1 MKQPKT
7 LIIGIGN
14 SGRQDD
20 GLGWAFLDQIELYLD
35 ESFNIEYRYQL
46 QVEDAELISHFGK
59 VIFVDADLVHYLNG
73 YNYSKLIPKDVQ
85 SYTSH
90 ELNPESVLQLSQ
102 TIYKNAPEAFLLG
115 ISGEKFHLEIGLT
128 DFAHLNLKNAV
139 KFFIAEYLK
148 IVTTICKFN

>member
-1 MKQPKT
+1 MIQPKT

-20 GLGWAFLDQIELYLD
+20 GLGWAFLDEIKPYLD
-35 ESFNIEYRYQL
+35 EKYEIEYRYQL

-59 VIFVDADLVHYLNG
+59 VIFVDADLIHYING
-73 YNYSKLIPKDVQ
+73 YNYNKLTPKDVQ

-102 TIYKNAPEAFLLG
+102 TIYKNKPEAYLLE
-115 ISGEKFHLEIGLT
+115 ISGENFHLKIGLT
-128 DFAHLNLKNAV
+128 DFAHLNLKKAIH
-139 KFFIAEYLK
+139 FFLDENFK
-148 IVTTICKFN
+148 IVTRI